1 MWDCTL
7 ALCFCETLNFW
18 PLHSINHLK
27 LVSVHFT
34 SSWHV
39 SVQAMPS
46 IRNDNGHTVGD
57 HRRAANTWIPHMSTA
72 ASFYS
77 VPMVKG
83 KITISL
89 PISPDNIIK
98 HLDLAMP
105 EANRPQILQL
115 HESITAPFSLTWVEK
130 FPVSI
135 DPTIFYFYHL

>member
-1 MWDCTL
+1 MATQWVITEELLTPEYLTCL
-7 ALCFCETLNFW
+7 LQ
-18 PLHSINHLK
+18 HL
-27 LVSVHFT
+27 FT
-34 SSWHV
+34 
-39 SVQAMPS
+39 
-46 IRNDNGHTVGD
+46 
-57 HRRAANTWIPHMSTA
+57 
-72 ASFYS
+72 

-135 DPTIFYFYHL
+135 DPTVFYFYHL